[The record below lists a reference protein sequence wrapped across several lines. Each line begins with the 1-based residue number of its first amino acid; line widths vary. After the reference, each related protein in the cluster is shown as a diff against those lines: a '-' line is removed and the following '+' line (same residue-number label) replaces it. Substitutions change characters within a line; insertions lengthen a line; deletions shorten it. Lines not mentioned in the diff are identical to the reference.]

1 MEGDREKRFKVL
13 IVDDVPENIH
23 ILMETLKDEFSLVA
37 ATGGEKAL
45 RLARGE
51 APPDLILL
59 DVMMPGM
66 GGYEVCT
73 HLKADPKTAP
83 IPVVFLTALSQE
95 EDEAQGLKLGA
106 VDYVTKPFRPALVK
120 ARVRNQLEL
129 KHHRDRLEDAVR
141 DRTRELELTREVII
155 DSLAAMAERRDLETG
170 GHIQRTRRYVQFLA
184 ERAASHPDFAGV
196 LSPETIALFAS
207 TAPLHDIGKV
217 GIPDGILLKPGKL
230 TDEEFRVMGYHTL
243 YGYEILRDG
252 ERRLR
257 GNTFLS
263 HAQDIARDHHERW
276 DGKGY
281 LRGLAGEEIPLS
293 ARIMTL
299 ADVYDAL
306 VSRRP
311 YKEPFPHHVAMEII
325 AEGRGTRFDPRLVD
339 IFLASGDAFFQI
351 FQEHADDSEG
361 RPSGDGG
368 EMDQEVI

>member
-1 MEGDREKRFKVL
+1 MDGEKRFKVL

-51 APPDLILL
+51 VPPDLILL

-66 GGYEVCT
+66 GGYEVCA
-73 HLKADPKTAP
+73 HLKADPKTAS
-83 IPVVFLTALSQE
+83 IPVIFLTALSQE

-129 KHHRDRLEDAVR
+129 KHHRDRLEEAVR
-141 DRTRELELTREVII
+141 ERTRELELTREVII

-184 ERAASHPDFAGV
+184 ERAASHPDFAEI

-276 DGKGY
+276 DGRGY
-281 LRGLAGEEIPLS
+281 LRGLVGEEIPLS

-339 IFLASGDAFFQI
+339 LFLASGDAFFQI
-351 FQEHADDSEG
+351 FQEHADEG
-361 RPSGDGG
+361 EGKSSGDGG

>member
-83 IPVVFLTALSQE
+83 IPVVFITALSQE

-129 KHHRDRLEDAVR
+129 KHHRDRLEEAVR
-141 DRTRELELTREVII
+141 ERTRELELTREVI
-155 DSLAAMAERRDLETG
+155 
-170 GHIQRTRRYVQFLA
+170 
-184 ERAASHPDFAGV
+184 
-196 LSPETIALFAS
+196 
-207 TAPLHDIGKV
+207 
-217 GIPDGILLKPGKL
+217 
-230 TDEEFRVMGYHTL
+230 
-243 YGYEILRDG
+243 
-252 ERRLR
+252 
-257 GNTFLS
+257 
-263 HAQDIARDHHERW
+263 QDVW
-276 DGKGY
+276 D
-281 LRGLAGEEIPLS
+281 
-293 ARIMTL
+293 
-299 ADVYDAL
+299 
-306 VSRRP
+306 
-311 YKEPFPHHVAMEII
+311 
-325 AEGRGTRFDPRLVD
+325 
-339 IFLASGDAFFQI
+339 
-351 FQEHADDSEG
+351 
-361 RPSGDGG
+361 
-368 EMDQEVI
+368 

>member
-1 MEGDREKRFKVL
+1 M
-13 IVDDVPENIH
+13 
-23 ILMETLKDEFSLVA
+23 
-37 ATGGEKAL
+37 
-45 RLARGE
+45 
-51 APPDLILL
+51 
-59 DVMMPGM
+59 
-66 GGYEVCT
+66 
-73 HLKADPKTAP
+73 
-83 IPVVFLTALSQE
+83 
-95 EDEAQGLKLGA
+95 
-106 VDYVTKPFRPALVK
+106 
-120 ARVRNQLEL
+120 
-129 KHHRDRLEDAVR
+129 
-141 DRTRELELTREVII
+141 
-155 DSLAAMAERRDLETG
+155 
-170 GHIQRTRRYVQFLA
+170 
-184 ERAASHPDFAGV
+184 
-196 LSPETIALFAS
+196 
-207 TAPLHDIGKV
+207 

>member
-73 HLKADPKTAP
+73 HLKADPKTAS

-184 ERAASHPDFAGV
+184 ERAASHPDFAEI